1 MYEVRCKVSEVTI
14 IDWVKV
20 RKERWNISNFLKVN
34 SNSKGNEEVGSM
46 NYFLIIELVLKT
58 ILVVV
63 PILLSVAFFTL
74 VERKILS
81 AMQRRKGPN
90 IVGFFGLLQP
100 FADALK
106 LLVKETLYPSKA
118 NQRLFVFAPI
128 LSFGL
133 SIASWGVIPFDF
145 GYVIGDINLGVLYIF
160 AMSSL
165 GVYAIIIAGWSSNS
179 RYSFLGG
186 LRSSAQM
193 ISYEISIGLILINVL
208 LCVGSLNLTEIV
220 VFQEGIWFIVPLFP
234 LFLMF
239 LISTLAETSR
249 APFDLPE
256 AEGELVAGYFVEYGS
271 VGFALFFIAEYA
283 NIILMSSLSV
293 IFFIGGWYAPF
304 NLDFSLP
311 GIVWFVAKTLF
322 FMFVFVWVRA
332 ALPRYRYDQLM
343 QLGWKVFLPLSIGW
357 MVFTSSIIFAV
368 ML

>member
-1 MYEVRCKVSEVTI
+1 M
-14 IDWVKV
+14 
-20 RKERWNISNFLKVN
+20 
-34 SNSKGNEEVGSM
+34 KGIV
-46 NYFLIIELVLKT
+46 IIELIIKT
-58 ILVVV
+58 LIIAV
-63 PILLSVAFFTL
+63 PVLLSVAFYTL
-74 VERKILS
+74 VERKVLS

-90 IVGFFGLLQP
+90 VVGIFGLLQP

-106 LLVKETLYPSKA
+106 LLVKETMYPNLA
-118 NQRLFVFAPI
+118 NQRLFVLAPI

-133 SIASWGVIPFDF
+133 SIASWGVIPFDY
-145 GYVIGDINLGVLYIF
+145 GYVIGDVNLGVLYIF

-208 LCVGSLNLTEIV
+208 LCVGSLNLTDIV
-220 VFQEGIWFIVPLFP
+220 VFQEEIWFIIPLFP

-239 LISTLAETSR
+239 LISALAETSR
-249 APFDLPE
+249 SPFDLPE

-283 NIILMSSLSV
+283 NIILMSSLCV
-293 IFFIGGWYAPF
+293 IFFFGGWYAPF
-304 NLDFSLP
+304 NLTLFLP
-311 GIVWFVAKTLF
+311 GVFWFVIKILSI
-322 FMFVFVWVRA
+322 MFVFVWVRA

-343 QLGWKVFLPLSIGW
+343 QLGWKVFLPMSIGW
-357 MVFTSSIIFAV
+357 MVFTSSILFAFII
-368 ML
+368 